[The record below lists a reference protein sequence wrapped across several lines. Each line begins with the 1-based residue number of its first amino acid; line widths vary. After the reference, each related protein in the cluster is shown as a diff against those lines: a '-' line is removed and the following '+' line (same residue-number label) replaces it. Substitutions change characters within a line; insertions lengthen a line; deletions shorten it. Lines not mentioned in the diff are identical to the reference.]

1 MAFSKDV
8 VVPTIFIQALLLVVY
23 CAEAK
28 ICTRPNPFYLSL
40 CQSDKDCGDSCI
52 HFGIG
57 TSGFCKGR
65 RPPTRVCTCNF
76 ECPRQGRSN
85 LPGVKPLS
93 SGQKLLS
100 SGDEPPSSMPE
111 LELSN

>member
-1 MAFSKDV
+1 MASSKDAV
-8 VVPTIFIQALLLVVY
+8 IAAIFIQVLLLMASSY

-28 ICTRPNPFYLSL
+28 ICTKPNPFYLTL
-40 CQSDKDCGDSCI
+40 CQSDKACGDSCI

-76 ECPRQGRSN
+76 ECPGQERSN
-85 LPGVKPLS
+85 TFT
-93 SGQKLLS
+93 
-100 SGDEPPSSMPE
+100 
-111 LELSN
+111 